1 MFTFLKQSRTK
12 KSCNRAAYN
21 AFSLYNF
28 TEFYVVTI
36 HLIPDMQRAILAIDD
51 SPTIR
56 KFLTLA
62 LSSKGFRVVSAVD
75 GMQALEIIGK
85 DTFDL
90 IITDLN
96 MPNVDGFELIQ
107 TLRSEVPYK
116 DIPIIVLSSISS
128 QEDIDRS
135 ISLGASS
142 YILKPFNNTTVVHE
156 VLRYFT

>member
-1 MFTFLKQSRTK
+1 
-12 KSCNRAAYN
+12 
-21 AFSLYNF
+21 
-28 TEFYVVTI
+28 
-36 HLIPDMQRAILAIDD
+36 MQRAILAIDD